1 MREVSLWPP
10 METSPQEAGNKEA
23 VSKPADAEAAI
34 EAAAVLKTNNVDDQ
48 SSTAAELK
56 VATVPKS
63 YTDAAVDRSALES
76 LIRWY
81 CREAGVRN
89 LQKHVEKIC
98 RKLATRVVERDETSQ
113 SQEMSKNDGPTRSV
127 ESSQPVDG
135 DQAIWKDVKRGA
147 DLRVTEENLSEFV
160 GKPLFTSDRLYEQE
174 LPAGTVTGLAW
185 TAMGG
190 SVLYMEAMALP
201 RAAGNKGSVTP
212 PSVTGQ
218 LGNVMKESSQ
228 ISHLVSRRALAQVSP
243 KSTFFEEHDI
253 YLHCPEGAT
262 PKDGPSAGVTMTTA
276 FLSLALG
283 RSLDGNLAMSGEVS
297 LNGKVLSVGGIKEKT
312 IAARRA
318 GCNSLIFP
326 QANRKDVDELP
337 EYLREGLQVHFASDY
352 SDVLQIAFPEAAQQ
366 EPVDSPTV

>member
-1 MREVSLWPP
+1 VP
-10 METSPQEAGNKEA
+10 
-23 VSKPADAEAAI
+23 KPADGELAVDAE
-34 EAAAVLKTNNVDDQ
+34 AVLKTMNVADG
-48 SSTAAELK
+48 SSTAAELEEAQVSK
-56 VATVPKS
+56 TY
-63 YTDAAVDRSALES
+63 YTDAAVHTSALES

-98 RKLATRVVERDETSQ
+98 RKLVTRVVEQDETSQ
-113 SQEMSKNDGPTRSV
+113 SRETSKNDDPARSA
-127 ESSQPVDG
+127 ESSGAVNG
-135 DQAIWKDVKRGA
+135 DQEIQRNVKGSA
-147 DLRVTEENLSEFV
+147 DLQVTEDNLSQFV

-201 RAAGNKGSVTP
+201 RVAGNKGSATP

-228 ISHLVSRRALAQVSP
+228 ISHLVGRRALAKLLPQSA
-243 KSTFFEEHDI
+243 FFEEHDI

-276 FLSLALG
+276 FLSLALD
-283 RSLDGNLAMSGEVS
+283 RPVDGNIAMSGEVS
-297 LNGKVLSVGGIKEKT
+297 LNGKVLPVGGIKEKT

-318 GCNSLIFP
+318 GCNTLIFP
-326 QANRKDVDELP
+326 QANWKDVDELP
-337 EYLREGLQVHFASDY
+337 EYLREGLQVHFAADY
-352 SDVLQIAFPEAAQQ
+352 SDVLRVAFPELAQQ
-366 EPVDSPTV
+366 EPVDSPSAA